1 MGLISQSISLAK
13 KSSCL
18 FKSNKQAETI
28 AKSMTALTQK
38 NLNNLDNEVVKKG
51 LQDAFDFFSAKRGKS
66 SQLRLTQIDD
76 IIQKYTQCSDDVLKK
91 ELEDGF
97 KWLSEGNK
105 KTRGRTLDLLEN
117 SLDAFN
123 SAEDLYSPLYNADAN
138 IGFSFVNKVLVSFA
152 KFCSKVKK
160 LGVNEKLKYL
170 NPKEVEY
177 SKPRQLYRA
186 MKRENKHLNTD
197 LIDFKNFA
205 KFSPL
210 EQFVLKY
217 KDKQPELVE
226 YLYKKSYLSKLQQPE
241 LKEFCERINKRFG
254 IKTFDYTLYDFNKK
268 SAYKIEK
275 ELEMFHK
282 ALKPNDKL
290 IDILEISDFDF
301 KYKLKSNI
309 AGYYSK
315 GEKLISMP
323 TWKQDS
329 TFRHELTH
337 AIDKKLLK
345 FFSKTT
351 LSEQKLEEDLIKGL
365 APEGSINYAKTKLC
379 ETKAVLGEFYTPKY
393 SRETKDFMVK
403 NGLPKEI
410 LKLREVDFYDYI
422 VNFRKYD
429 KDSIKVFKQLRA
441 KLGGKI
447 PQEIADR
454 ILVQDTKTIEEV
466 LKLTKKR
473 NFIEP
478 KLFTEILDCQT
489 NILEKKHHIA
499 KLKIA
504 INNGKKMLLDPEEAY
519 LAEEIKR
526 EIVDMSKKLEVINE
540 DLIFTEDL
548 LKQALSKC

>member
-18 FKSNKQAETI
+18 FKSNKQAKAI

-38 NLNNLDNEVVKKG
+38 SLNNLDNEAVKKG
-51 LQDAFDFFSAKRGKS
+51 LQDAFDYFSAKRGKS

-76 IIQKYTQCSDDVLKK
+76 IIHKYLQCSDDVLKK
-91 ELEDGF
+91 ELEDVF

-138 IGFSFVNKVLVSFA
+138 IGFSFVYKVLVSFA
-152 KFCSKVKK
+152 KFCSKFKK

-170 NPKEVEY
+170 SSKEVGY
-177 SKPRQLYRA
+177 SEPRQLYRV
-186 MKRENKHLNTD
+186 MKRENKPLDTNF
-197 LIDFKNFA
+197 IDFRNFA

-217 KDKQPELVE
+217 KDKQPEVIE

-241 LKEFCERINKRFG
+241 LKEFCERINKKFG
-254 IKTFDYTLYDFNKK
+254 IKTFDYTLYDFNEK

-282 ALKPNDKL
+282 ILKPKDKL
-290 IDILEISDFDF
+290 IDILKISEFDMA
-301 KYKLKSNI
+301 YKFGKAGGYCTSNQD
-309 AGYYSK
+309 
-315 GEKLISMP
+315 LISMP
-323 TWKQDS
+323 TWETNN
-329 TFRHELTH
+329 TFRHELIH
-337 AIDKKLLK
+337 AVDKKLLK
-345 FFSKTT
+345 FFSKTK
-351 LSEQKLEEDLIKGL
+351 LSGQKLEEDLIKGD
-365 APEGSINYAKTKLC
+365 APEYLIKYAKTKLC

-393 SRETKDFMVK
+393 SKETKDFMVK
-403 NGLPKEI
+403 NGLPKGI
-410 LKLREVDFYDYI
+410 LKLREIDFYDYI
-422 VNFRKYD
+422 VNSRNWD

-454 ILVQDTKTIEEV
+454 ILGQDTKTIEEV

-478 KLFTEILDCQT
+478 KLFTGILDSYT
-489 NILEKKHHIA
+489 EIKDKRIYIM
-499 KLKIA
+499 KLKID
-504 INNGKKMLLDPEEAY
+504 IENRKKRLLNLKDVRIV
-519 LAEEIKR
+519 EEIKQSL
-526 EIVDMSKKLEVINE
+526 VDMIKELENIEQDLVIAEDFLKKS
-540 DLIFTEDL
+540 F
-548 LKQALSKC
+548 K